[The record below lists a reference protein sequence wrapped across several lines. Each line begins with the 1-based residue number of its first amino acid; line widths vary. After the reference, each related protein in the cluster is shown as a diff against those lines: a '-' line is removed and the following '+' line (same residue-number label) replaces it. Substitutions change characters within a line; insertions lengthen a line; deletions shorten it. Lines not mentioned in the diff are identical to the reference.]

1 MQQATGRILAN
12 GAMIAAFVVASALPL
27 SAPMP
32 AEAAPA
38 AARSQAAKP
47 AQTKGVAS
55 ASPIQTRP
63 AQFRGP
69 VLQCVTFA
77 RDASGIH
84 ISGNA
89 HAWWYNASGQF
100 LRGQRPERGAVLN
113 FRASGGMRL
122 GHVSVVS
129 RVISEREILIDDANW
144 AAPGQRKG
152 MVRRNASVIDV
163 SPNNDWTEVRVANGV
178 GSWGRVYPTFGF
190 IYPRADRGA
199 DRIEIA
205 AARDAT
211 PSYRSRAPLVLETPM
226 PTRLHSAQ
234 GAPGGAPISGNL
246 AVPTPQG
253 WAWVLPAAAAAA
265 RTSAQPPTTQ
275 APTTQAPTTQAA
287 APQRAAVP
295 APGTLRLAPISQPAP
310 ASGSLATGGW
320 TWVNGVAVPR

>member
-1 MQQATGRILAN
+1 MQQTTGRILAKS
-12 GAMIAAFVVASALPL
+12 AMIAAFVVASTLPL
-27 SAPMP
+27 SVVTP
-32 AEAAPA
+32 AEAAPTA
-38 AARSQAAKP
+38 PRSQAAKP
-47 AQTKGVAS
+47 ANAKGVAT
-55 ASPIQTRP
+55 ARPIQRS
-63 AQFRGP
+63 GP
-69 VLQCVTFA
+69 VLQCVAFA

-89 HAWWYNASGQF
+89 HAWWNNASGQF

-163 SPNNDWTEVRVANGV
+163 SPNNDWTEVRVANGI

-211 PSYRSRAPLVLETPM
+211 PSYSRRAPLVLETPM
-226 PTRLHSAQ
+226 PTRLDSAQ
-234 GAPGGAPISGNL
+234 GAPGGATIDGNL

-265 RTSAQPPTTQ
+265 RTPAQPPATQ
-275 APTTQAPTTQAA
+275 AAATQPA
-287 APQRAAVP
+287 APQRAAAP
-295 APGTLRLAPISQPAP
+295 APGTLRLAPISRPAP

-320 TWVNGVAVPR
+320 TWANGVAVPR